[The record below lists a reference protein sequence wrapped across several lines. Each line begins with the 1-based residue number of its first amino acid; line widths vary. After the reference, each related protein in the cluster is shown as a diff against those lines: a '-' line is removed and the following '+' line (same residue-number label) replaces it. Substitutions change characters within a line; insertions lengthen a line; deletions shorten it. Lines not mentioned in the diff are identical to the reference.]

1 MHSINYSHHGATKT
15 WYACSLTPSP
25 RHKHLSPSVCFI
37 RYGVPASYA
46 DAFERVVMERV
57 YRRAVHLKKKEMN
70 DVLSV
75 SKCAMKQ
82 LLAKTTL
89 FLPKLLIDA
98 KIPIYRLD
106 QEPGDFI
113 LTFPRGY
120 HTGFSHGF
128 NIGEAVNFAL
138 PEWLPAGAAALES
151 YCRLGIPQILPHQL
165 ILIKEAADLYDRL
178 QREKAMP
185 SDVDRV
191 MMEEFCSFADAQA
204 QLRFQITVKKQ
215 LQEVAAAMP
224 LRTQLCFLCCR
235 HIYGAFVFHAETGAS
250 RCMQCSVHAPHVT
263 HPDWKLAVPDVVE
276 LMHYLERQFW
286 SQYHIRSQDHPIE
299 WNIPRKTRSMT
310 RRAAKRSADTSFDS
324 LTSVKRPHT
333 ECPLVVASTDLL
345 SLPNGVFHRTL
356 LNDGEDVFVMAQEM
370 LLALG
375 APIKRLCDVD
385 YCMETLLHQAG
396 VSSSPTQR
404 LCLLPSQDIIL
415 STLVDK
421 RAMMQIFAVIEDPTI
436 KQRLAIFMNGIWT
449 ST

>member
-1 MHSINYSHHGATKT
+1 MVDHRICILRPPKRL
-15 WYACSLTPSP
+15 SL
-25 RHKHLSPSVCFI
+25 LCVL

-57 YRRAVHLKKKEMN
+57 YRRAIQLKKKEMK
-70 DVLSV
+70 DGLSL

-98 KIPIYRLD
+98 KIPVYRLD

-120 HTGFSHGF
+120 HAGFSHGF

-165 ILIKEAADLYDRL
+165 ILVKEAADLYDRL
-178 QREKAMP
+178 QRTKTMP
-185 SDVDRV
+185 SDVDRL
-191 MMEEFCSFADAQA
+191 MMEEFCAFADAQA
-204 QLRFQITVKKQ
+204 QLRFQMTEKKQ

-235 HIYGAFVFHAETGAS
+235 HICGAFVFHAETGAS
-250 RCMQCSVHAPHVT
+250 RCMQCSVHAPHVS

-286 SQYHIRSQDHPIE
+286 LQYQIRTQDHPIE

-310 RRAAKRSADTSFDS
+310 RRAAKRSAADTSCDS

-333 ECPLVVASTDLL
+333 ECPLVVARTDLL

-356 LNDGEDVFVMAQEM
+356 LSDGEDVFVMAQEM

-396 VSSSPTQR
+396 VSSSPPPIQCR
-404 LCLLPSQDIIL
+404 CFRPSQGILL

-421 RAMMQIFAVIEDPTI
+421 RAMMQIFTVIEDPTI